1 MLRYFDFTMCTP
13 ANNVFFLRFS
23 FFFDLAYVIDVYI
36 DILYMNVWRVYDSFF
51 FGLFLLTSSSTLL
64 SHHRTYMYAILLYSS
79 FVSFAC
85 SFMIFSLQF
94 SNSNFTHSGDDEMD
108 YICIGMST
116 DCCQMQ
122 RKLRVLHNQKCHDM
136 DIGQLDNAT
145 TFNTFSFLF
154 CLVTTWWQ
162 RALHAMDVHV
172 HERRALEC
180 ARRKQKTWNFYENF
194 VWFSIFIFFWNFS
207 FCQSRWK
214 FSFECCCSCF
224 LLYSLNHIKSG
235 LAAAVVVAIA
245 AAFSSFVHRH
255 TESINTHSIRIYV

>member
-1 MLRYFDFTMCTP
+1 MCGVCMIP
-13 ANNVFFLRFS
+13 SSSVF
-23 FFFDLAYVIDVYI
+23 
-36 DILYMNVWRVYDSFF
+36 
-51 FGLFLLTSSSTLL
+51 FLLTSSSTLL

-85 SFMIFSLQF
+85 SFMIFFLKF

-154 CLVTTWWQ
+154 CLVTT
-162 RALHAMDVHV
+162 
-172 HERRALEC
+172 
-180 ARRKQKTWNFYENF
+180 
-194 VWFSIFIFFWNFS
+194 
-207 FCQSRWK
+207 
-214 FSFECCCSCF
+214 
-224 LLYSLNHIKSG
+224 
-235 LAAAVVVAIA
+235 
-245 AAFSSFVHRH
+245 
-255 TESINTHSIRIYV
+255 